1 MSLEMQLKEEKE
13 VEIKLRKSKKNR
25 NTLDETNT
33 KLEALKTDFN
43 DCQERA
49 NVLKDLNRVRKP
61 D

>member
-49 NVLKDLNRVRKP
+49 NVLKDLNQVRKP

>member
-1 MSLEMQLKEEKE
+1 MQLKEEKE

>member
-1 MSLEMQLKEEKE
+1 MQLKEEKE

-49 NVLKDLNRVRKP
+49 NVLKDLNQVRKP